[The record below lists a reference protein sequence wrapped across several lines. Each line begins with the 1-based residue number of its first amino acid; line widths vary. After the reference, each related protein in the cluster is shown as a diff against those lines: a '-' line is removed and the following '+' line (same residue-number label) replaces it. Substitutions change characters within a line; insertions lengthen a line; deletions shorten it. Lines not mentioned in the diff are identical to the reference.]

1 MSTFVPSSSLSLQRN
16 VPGHR
21 AVRWS
26 GQRAASTLL
35 SAAEWLLSPPDLK
48 RSQFY
53 LVLELGKV
61 LNFVCV
67 LVCVL
72 NLSMLFLLCARTNK
86 NFCLVPG
93 KSA

>member
-61 LNFVCV
+61 LSF
-67 LVCVL
+67 VCVL